1 MKSISNTLWPV
12 FCALLLM
19 VPGRAVAQGT
29 AFTYQGRLD
38 ADGVAANGTYD
49 LQFGLW
55 NAASGAS
62 PIGLPLTNLD
72 IPVVAGLFTVTLDFG
87 ASFPGAERW
96 LEIAVRT
103 NGGGEF
109 STLAPRQRIAPS
121 PYAITAGQVTGSV
134 AAGQLTGPVP
144 LAQLPSG
151 SAIASA
157 DPADAPA
164 LAAGLRLISKTPA
177 PAWVNGSAN
186 EAPSARSGQSGVWT
200 GQELVIWGG
209 ALGTLAGTPQ
219 YSATGGW
226 YQPDTDVWTAISP
239 FAAPSA
245 RRSHTAVWTGSEM
258 IVWGG
263 FSGTGYLADGGRFSL
278 TRQSW
283 HGLSASPLAPREGH
297 VAVWTGTRMLI
308 WSGRND
314 VATLMDGALYDP
326 VSDAWTP
333 LTTSGAPATRSGA
346 VAVWTGD
353 RLLVWGGERN
363 GTYLGGG
370 AQLRFVNGVP
380 DPVWK
385 PFKTVGEPAFR
396 AAHTAVWT
404 GTQMLV
410 WGGVND
416 GGPLGEGAA
425 YDPLKNVWTPLS
437 TDGAPAAREQHSAV
451 WTGSEMIIYGG
462 VTATGTTATGGAYD
476 PATDRWRPLSN
487 PGAPQARSGATA
499 AWTGSEALFFGGRNE
514 AGTPLAALQRL
525 NPQPAWYFFRKP

>member
-1 MKSISNTLWPV
+1 MKSIFNTIWPV
-12 FCALLLM
+12 VSALLF
-19 VPGRAVAQGT
+19 AVTSRSTAQGT

-38 ADGVAANGTYD
+38 ANGVAASGTYD

-55 NAASGAS
+55 STASGVPQVGA
-62 PIGLPLTNLD
+62 PLTNLD
-72 IPVVAGLFTVTLDFG
+72 VAVVRGLFTVTLDFG
-87 ASFPGAERW
+87 PSFPGGERW

-109 STLAPRQRIAPS
+109 STLAPRQRVTPS
-121 PYAITAGQVTGSV
+121 PYAITAGQVTGAV
-134 AAGQLTGPVP
+134 AAGQITGTVP

-157 DPADAPA
+157 DPADAAA
-164 LAAGLRLISKTPA
+164 LGAGLRLISKTPA

-186 EAPSARSGQSGVWT
+186 AAPSARSGQSGVWT

-209 ALGTLAGTPQ
+209 ALGTLAGVPQ

-226 YQPDTDVWTAISP
+226 YQPDTDAWTAISP

-245 RRSHTAVWTGSEM
+245 RRSHTAIWTGSEM

-278 TRQSW
+278 ASQSW
-283 HGLSASPLAPREGH
+283 HGLSTSPLAPREGQ
-297 VAVWTGTRMLI
+297 VAVWTGSRMLI
-308 WSGRND
+308 WSGRNE
-314 VATLMDGALYDP
+314 VATVMDGALYDP
-326 VSDAWTP
+326 VSDVWTLLP
-333 LTTSGAPATRSGA
+333 TSGAPATRSGA
-346 VAVWTGD
+346 VGLWTGD

-370 AQLRFVNGVP
+370 AQLRFVNGEP
-380 DPVWK
+380 MSKWQEIRIP
-385 PFKTVGEPAFR
+385 GEPSSR
-396 AAHTAVWT
+396 AHHTAVWT

-416 GGPLGEGAA
+416 GGQLGDGAA
-425 YDPLKNVWTPLS
+425 YDPLKNVWTPLPS
-437 TDGAPAAREQHSAV
+437 DGAPAAREQHSAV

-462 VTATGTTATGGAYD
+462 LTAAGTTATGAAYD
-476 PATDRWRPLSN
+476 PASGPL
-487 PGAPQARSGATA
+487 ATA
-499 AWTGSEALFFGGRNE
+499 FQSGRS
-514 AGTPLAALQRL
+514 ASP
-525 NPQPAWYFFRKP
+525 